1 MICVGG
7 SIDKILESTPRIIID
22 IDVDKAVADRIRF
35 IDKNIHEKTFT
46 FIKEAIKIGEL
57 SLENNVELY
66 DLEPTNNN
74 VERDPNQLVIEYFKY
89 RYDLKSSYD
98 ASTEKAIQ
106 DDMSHQNFLQNV
118 RHRNYQGEEAIKAR
132 DAIRRSRFSIYL
144 GRVSS
149 HAKLVQ
155 TDDIAID
162 KQPKLLAT
170 SLSHVV

>member
-1 MICVGG
+1 M
-7 SIDKILESTPRIIID
+7 DKILESTPKIIID
-22 IDVDKAVADRIRF
+22 IDIDKAVADRIQF
-35 IDKNIHEKTFT
+35 IDKNIHENTFT

-74 VERDPNQLVIEYFKY
+74 VECDPKQLIIEYFKH
-89 RYDLKSSYD
+89 RYDLESSYD
-98 ASTEKAIQ
+98 TSTEKAIQ
-106 DDMSHQNFLQNV
+106 NDTSHQNFIQNV
-118 RHRNYQGEEAIKAR
+118 RLRNFQGEEAIKAR

-149 HAKLVQ
+149 HAKLIQ

-170 SLSHVV
+170 SLSRVV